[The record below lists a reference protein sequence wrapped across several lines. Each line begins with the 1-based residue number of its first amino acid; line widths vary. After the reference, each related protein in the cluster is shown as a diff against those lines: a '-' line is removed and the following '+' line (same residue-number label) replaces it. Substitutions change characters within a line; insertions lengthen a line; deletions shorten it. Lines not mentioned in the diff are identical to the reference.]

1 MRKIE
6 KISFEQYKK
15 DISKSKKQYD
25 EITIPKRSTKHS
37 AGYDLKSLEDYILK
51 PNESHAFKTGLK
63 ACMNEDEVFMIFDR
77 SSVGFKY
84 DVCLSNSVGIIDAD
98 YYNNK
103 DNEGHIAVK
112 LINHGTKEY
121 EIKKGDR
128 IAQGIFL
135 KYLCVDDEE
144 EIKNE
149 RKGGIGSTSK
159 EE

>member
-6 KISFEQYKK
+6 KISYNQFKK
-15 DISKSKKQYD
+15 DISSSKKLY
-25 EITIPKRSTKHS
+25 ESIEIPKRSTKYS
-37 AGYDLKSLEDYILK
+37 AGYDLRSLEDYILK

-63 ACMNEDEVFMIFDR
+63 VSMNENEVFMIFDR

-103 DNEGHIAVK
+103 DNEGHMSVK
-112 LINHGTKEY
+112 LINHGTKDY

-135 KYLCVDDEE
+135 NYLCVDDEE
-144 EIKNE
+144 EIKSE
-149 RKGGIGSTSK
+149 RKGGIGSTNK
-159 EE
+159 GE

>member
-6 KISFEQYKK
+6 KITFKQFKK
-15 DISKSKKQYD
+15 DISNDKELYES
-25 EITIPKRSTKHS
+25 IIIPKRSTKYS
-37 AGYDLKSLEDYILK
+37 AGYDLRSLEDYILK

-63 ACMNEDEVFMIFDR
+63 VSMNENEVFMIFDR

-135 KYLCVDDEE
+135 KYLCTDDEE
-144 EIKNE
+144 EITNK
-149 RKGGIGSTSK
+149 RKGGIGSTNK
-159 EE
+159 K

>member
-6 KISFEQYKK
+6 KISYNQFKK
-15 DISKSKKQYD
+15 DISSSKKLY
-25 EITIPKRSTKHS
+25 ESIEIPKRSTKYS
-37 AGYDLKSLEDYILK
+37 AGYDLRSLEDYILK

-63 ACMNEDEVFMIFDR
+63 VSMNENEVFMIFDR

-103 DNEGHIAVK
+103 DNEGHMAVK
-112 LINHGTKEY
+112 LINHGTKDY

-135 KYLCVDDEE
+135 NYLCVDDEE

-149 RKGGIGSTSK
+149 RKGGIGSTNK
-159 EE
+159 GE

>member
-6 KISFEQYKK
+6 KISYNQFKK
-15 DISKSKKQYD
+15 DISSSKKLY
-25 EITIPKRSTKHS
+25 ESIEIPKRSTKYS
-37 AGYDLKSLEDYILK
+37 AGYDLRSLEDYILK

-63 ACMNEDEVFMIFDR
+63 VSMNENEVFMIFDR

-103 DNEGHIAVK
+103 DNEGHMAVK
-112 LINHGTKEY
+112 LINHGTKDY

-135 KYLCVDDEE
+135 NYLCVDDEE
-144 EIKNE
+144 EIKDE
-149 RKGGIGSTSK
+149 RKGGIGSTNK
-159 EE
+159 GE

>member
-6 KISFEQYKK
+6 KISYNQFKK
-15 DISKSKKQYD
+15 DISSSKKLY
-25 EITIPKRSTKHS
+25 ESIEIPKRSTKYS
-37 AGYDLKSLEDYILK
+37 AGYDLRSLEDYILK

-63 ACMNEDEVFMIFDR
+63 VSMNENEVFMIFDR

-103 DNEGHIAVK
+103 DNEGHMAVK
-112 LINHGTKEY
+112 LINHGTKDY

-135 KYLCVDDEE
+135 NYLCVDDEE
-144 EIKNE
+144 EIKDE
-149 RKGGIGSTSK
+149 RKGGIGSTNS
-159 EE
+159 E